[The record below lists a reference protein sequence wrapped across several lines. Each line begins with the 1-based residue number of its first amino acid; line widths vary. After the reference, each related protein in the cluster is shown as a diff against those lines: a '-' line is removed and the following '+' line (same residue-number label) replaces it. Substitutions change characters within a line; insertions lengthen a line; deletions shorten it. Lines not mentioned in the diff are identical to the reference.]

1 MKKVIKGAVYNTE
14 TAKKICEQV
23 TDENDYEIGA
33 YVNKLKQLF
42 KTKSG
47 NYFFFIKKKFIK
59 EASVNNDDVDPVF
72 EEEVLIEK
80 KIVPVSYELAFQF
93 ASEMISPETEKVI
106 GNYFPELIDDKVN
119 EVKKIQKKI
128 YISEKANW
136 YLEMMITENTDTN
149 SSMIEKL
156 IVKEYQ
162 RLYSKGIMTRDPYF
176 EMEDS

>member
-1 MKKVIKGAVYNTE
+1 
-14 TAKKICEQV
+14 
-23 TDENDYEIGA
+23 
-33 YVNKLKQLF
+33 
-42 KTKSG
+42 
-47 NYFFFIKKKFIK
+47 
-59 EASVNNDDVDPVF
+59 
-72 EEEVLIEK
+72 
-80 KIVPVSYELAFQF
+80 
-93 ASEMISPETEKVI
+93 MISPETEKVI